1 MKKHLLICLL
11 AMIGCIIWTSAGSA
25 DEHSFT
31 HFSVDL
37 PQGWRQINTNK
48 YLLITK
54 NDPFLQYVLIQRR
67 PIDQAFKHTRKK
79 LKNEML
85 PHEVAQVII
94 DEIFSDH
101 HILDFNV
108 IENIPASIDGHEG
121 FKLLFTYKDKK
132 GSSFKTVYYG
142 LIQGDAFYNL
152 RYNAVQKDYFDK
164 DIETFQIILDS
175 FRLQ

>member
-1 MKKHLLICLL
+1 MKKLLLICLL
-11 AMIGCIIWTSAGSA
+11 AVIGCIIWMPAGSA

-79 LKNEML
+79 LKKEML
-85 PHEVAQVII
+85 PHEAAQVII

-152 RYNAVQKDYFDK
+152 RYNAVQKDYFDQ